1 MKKKEIINN
10 IIKEMED
17 INTNDIPLDVFPSEI
32 QEIILDLYRYEN
44 YNIEYTI
51 GSILSASAVA
61 IGNSHAIRIR
71 SEWNSNPSLYFIL
84 IGRPGLGKTHPI
96 NFAYKPIRKKDE
108 IELRLYKE
116 KLKEIKDKNE
126 SKYIRNIISDFTP
139 ESMIETHN
147 NNPHGIGIVID
158 EILGMFKYIGRY
170 NNNNNLIEILL
181 SAYSGQPIDSI
192 RKGEKLPV
200 FVKRPCI
207 NIIGTIQTKLA
218 KKVFDSVLSDNG
230 LIDRFL
236 FIFPKNRQINRMSK
250 ANNNTNHHTS
260 ERWEKIIDKLMKL
273 SCEIDDYG
281 NCAPHIINMSDDA
294 STIFINWFNDLVDQI
309 NKIYD
314 DNLIDSRVL
323 KRNDKVARL
332 ALIIQ
337 VIRWACD
344 EAPKDEVDQTSV
356 EAAIRL
362 INYLEDSYDRILKTI
377 YSDNND
383 PCNIFFDNL
392 PESFNANEAI
402 RIAQKLNI
410 SERTT
415 FNYLVHLSET
425 NRVLKQGQR
434 RNAIY
439 TKTNK

>member
-1 MKKKEIINN
+1 
-10 IIKEMED
+10 MED

-32 QEIILDLYRYEN
+32 QEIILDLFRYEN

-250 ANNNTNHHTS
+250 VNNNTNHHAS
-260 ERWEKIIDKLMKL
+260 ERWGKIIDKLMKL

-281 NCAPHIINMSDDA
+281 NCAPHILNMSDDA

-383 PCNIFFDNL
+383 PCNILFDNL

-415 FNYLVHLSET
+415 FNYLVHLCET
-425 NRVLKQGQR
+425 NRVIKQGQR